1 LREMASTSTLTLVF
15 VAATNQVPVV
25 VTLVTSPADTDWKE
39 ARTDPFTKGT
49 QSFTNSVTHDQE

>member
-1 LREMASTSTLTLVF
+1 MASTSTLTLVF